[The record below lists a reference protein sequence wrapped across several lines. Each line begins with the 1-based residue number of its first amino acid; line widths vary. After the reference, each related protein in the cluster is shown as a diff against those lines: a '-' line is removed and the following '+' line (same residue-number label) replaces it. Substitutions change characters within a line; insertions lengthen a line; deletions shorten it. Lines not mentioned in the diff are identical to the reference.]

1 MADYY
6 QALTTVDSHEV
17 AQSIAASAVRARLAA
32 CAQVVGPITSV
43 YWWNSAV
50 HREQE
55 WQVILKTTAEKYP
68 ALEEH
73 LREVHSYD
81 EPEIIAIPI
90 VAGSEG
96 YLDWITQETAAS

>member
-55 WQVILKTTAEKYP
+55 W
-68 ALEEH
+68 
-73 LREVHSYD
+73 
-81 EPEIIAIPI
+81 
-90 VAGSEG
+90 
-96 YLDWITQETAAS
+96 